1 MSMIESPNVSIIMNC
16 YNGEKYLREAL
27 ESVLAQTYQNWEL
40 IFWDNQSNDQSK
52 EIFKSYDDK
61 RLKYFYAS
69 KHSRLY
75 EARNYAIQKAS
86 GEFFAFLDVDDWW
99 THEKLKKQIKLFE
112 DSDVGLVYGNYWF
125 ENERKDTRIILYKK
139 RLPSGR
145 ILNDL
150 LKHYVVGLLTIVI
163 RRQAFENLAYP
174 FNSKYHIIGD
184 FDLVIRTALSWKI
197 ECIQEPCALYR
208 RHGNNESYKHEQL
221 VIKENEE
228 WIAEIK
234 KHPVISRMDGFKVQA
249 IQNNYRKAV
258 ISVSNQ
264 NYLAAIKVFFLLPMN
279 IEKIKLL
286 LIILLPKFILKII
299 RN

>member
-1 MSMIESPNVSIIMNC
+1 MIESPNVSIIMNC

>member
-1 MSMIESPNVSIIMNC
+1 M
-16 YNGEKYLREAL
+16 
-27 ESVLAQTYQNWEL
+27 
-40 IFWDNQSNDQSK
+40 
-52 EIFKSYDDK
+52 
-61 RLKYFYAS
+61 
-69 KHSRLY
+69 
-75 EARNYAIQKAS
+75 
-86 GEFFAFLDVDDWW
+86 
-99 THEKLKKQIKLFE
+99 
-112 DSDVGLVYGNYWF
+112 
-125 ENERKDTRIILYKK
+125 
-139 RLPSGR
+139 
-145 ILNDL
+145 NDL

-258 ISVSNQ
+258 ISVS
-264 NYLAAIKVFFLLPMN
+264 I
-279 IEKIKLL
+279 
-286 LIILLPKFILKII
+286 KII
-299 RN
+299 